1 MTYLALS
8 SGFLAVAALVAIW
21 ARLVHARS
29 SHSADFS
36 WRAVAAAAAVLLLL
50 TAIFDN
56 VIIGVGL
63 VDYSE
68 ERISGLRLG
77 VAPIE
82 DFSYSIAAV
91 VLLPSLWVLFARV
104 QSRRRSHAQ

>member
-1 MTYLALS
+1 MTYVVLS
-8 SGFLAVAALVAIW
+8 AGFLAVAALIAGG
-21 ARLVHARS
+21 ALVIHRRTGGP
-29 SHSADFS
+29 ADFS
-36 WRAVAAAAAVLLLL
+36 WQAVAIATAVLLLL
-50 TAIFDN
+50 TAVFDN

-68 ERISGLRLG
+68 EHISGVRLG

-91 VLLPSLWVLFARV
+91 LLLPALWVLLGRV
-104 QSRRRSHAQ
+104 QTRRRADAH

>member
-1 MTYLALS
+1 MTYVVLCL
-8 SGFLAVAALVAIW
+8 GFLAVAGVVGLW
-21 ARLVHARS
+21 AFVIHRRGGVR
-29 SHSADFS
+29 ADFS
-36 WRAVAAAAAVLLLL
+36 WKAIVAAAVVLLIL

-68 ERISGLRLG
+68 EQISGLRIG

-91 VLLPSLWVLFARV
+91 VLLPALWVLLGRV
-104 QSRRRSHAQ
+104 QSRRSPHVQ